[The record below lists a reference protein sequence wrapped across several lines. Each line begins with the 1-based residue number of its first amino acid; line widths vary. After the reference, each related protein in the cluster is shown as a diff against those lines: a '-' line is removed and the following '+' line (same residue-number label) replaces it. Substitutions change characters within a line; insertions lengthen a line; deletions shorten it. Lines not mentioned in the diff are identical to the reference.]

1 MARQKSHPRKSL
13 CRNTERFLMAAVDPM
28 HISPFFNVPDAQPR
42 KKVKDER
49 TSARNKSAGSVFGTL
64 LKETEKEAALETE
77 FETESEVRENQNV
90 RGKEGLSFDERLTE
104 LVDAV
109 YAAGDELKKNPFT
122 DTFIRYKKQ
131 LSRFMHFVVQNAYE
145 LEVRERRKGT
155 KRQQLVTVQTIN
167 AKLDELAADILY
179 NQADQLKILA
189 KIEEINGLLV
199 DFLS

>member
-1 MARQKSHPRKSL
+1 
-13 CRNTERFLMAAVDPM
+13 
-28 HISPFFNVPDAQPR
+28 
-42 KKVKDER
+42 
-49 TSARNKSAGSVFGTL
+49 
-64 LKETEKEAALETE
+64 
-77 FETESEVRENQNV
+77 
-90 RGKEGLSFDERLTE
+90 
-104 LVDAV
+104 
-109 YAAGDELKKNPFT
+109 
-122 DTFIRYKKQ
+122 
-131 LSRFMHFVVQNAYE
+131 MHFVVQNAYE

>member
-28 HISPFFNVPDAQPR
+28 HISPFFAVPDAQPR

-49 TSARNKSAGSVFGTL
+49 TSAQNKSTGSVFGTL
-64 LKETEKEAALETE
+64 LKETEKEAAIEAE
-77 FETESEVRENQNV
+77 FETEVRENQNV
-90 RGKEGLSFDERLTE
+90 REKAGLSFDEQLTE

-122 DTFIRYKKQ
+122 DTFIIYKKR
-131 LSRFMHFVVQNAYE
+131 LSRFMQFVVQNAYE